1 MPQVGIFR
9 EATNLYTDVFS
20 IFWMAY
26 TDFAVQLWWG
36 HPYYTASPPTVDDPI
51 VADQDKSNDEI
62 RIRPITRARA
72 KLLQQQVNSL
82 LAESDIYCNENF
94 ILPKSLFICDEDI
107 PTTQPSPPTVDD
119 PIVAD
124 QDKSNDEIRIGPITR
139 ARAKLLQQQVN
150 SLLAESD
157 ILIS

>member
-1 MPQVGIFR
+1 MGHQGCAWIRFLLPIITLRRRDF
-9 EATNLYTDVFS
+9 NL
-20 IFWMAY
+20 
-26 TDFAVQLWWG
+26 LLLN
-36 HPYYTASPPTVDDPI
+36 SPI
-51 VADQDKSNDEI
+51 
-62 RIRPITRARA
+62 
-72 KLLQQQVNSL
+72 
-82 LAESDIYCNENF
+82 
-94 ILPKSLFICDEDI
+94 DEDI

-157 ILIS
+157 IYCNENFILPKFLLICMIRFIGEEGVRGSEEMQHMEHDVVIKQESAREEREAGATSMENITT